1 MRDADARVESL
12 NERIHALQA
21 ENALLNKKSAD
32 LEAENAVLNKRASDL
47 ESEISKR
54 KVALLNFGIDAHEQ
68 GTFPTEQDAQNDA
81 ISHDFSPR
89 SREVSPLKYERGD
102 EVPLD
107 DGLSHNEVPSLSEPN
122 PHPRDDA
129 DAPVAPHV
137 QQNVRRSERI
147 RVQNQKKVKS
157 YIWEEEE
164 GRNRLMVTGEF

>member
-1 MRDADARVESL
+1 M
-12 NERIHALQA
+12 
-21 ENALLNKKSAD
+21 
-32 LEAENAVLNKRASDL
+32 LNKRASDL

-54 KVALLNFGIDAHEQ
+54 KVALLNFGNDAHEQ

-107 DGLSHNEVPSLSEPN
+107 DGLSHNEVPSLTEPN

-129 DAPVAPHV
+129 DVPAAPHV
-137 QQNVRRSERI
+137 QQNVQRSERI
-147 RVQNQKKVKS
+147 RVQNQKK
-157 YIWEEEE
+157 
-164 GRNRLMVTGEF
+164 